1 MLNKL
6 NWEETKRRWTSY
18 WNRSVAGVPLMCI
31 VAEIPGAVDKDIQAA
46 LKSRDMFDKYQ
57 DAARMAER
65 YRYWARTHAFL
76 ADSFPNISLDFG
88 PGSLAAYLGSDIK
101 FSPDTVWF
109 TECIEEWDGCP
120 PLAFDPENKWYKQ
133 HLQLFRDVKALTGD
147 DFYLTIPDL
156 MENIDVLASLRGA
169 QNTIFDMMDE
179 PEEVAERIRQVQS
192 LYYRYYDSFY
202 DIAARP
208 EDGRLASSY
217 TVFQIWGYGKTV
229 KLQCDFSAM
238 MNPAQFRQFI
248 QPALA
253 EQARGAD
260 NVLYHLDGPDA
271 IKHLPALMEVEGIDA
286 LQWTSGSYNPD
297 GTHEQWFDIYDQAR
311 RAGKALWVQ
320 VYTGEVAEWISRID
334 RLVARYGS
342 NALFLYFP
350 PMSMENAEK
359 IMNHAEKHWKDV
371 EGSFK

>member
-1 MLNKL
+1 MNQEVRTRFAPSPTGYLHLGGLRTALYTYLLAKKHGGKFIL
-6 NWEETKRRWTSY
+6 RIEDTDQERE
-18 WNRSVAGVPLMCI
+18 V
-31 VAEIPGAVDKDIQAA
+31 PGAVDKDIQAA

-192 LYYRYYDSFY
+192 LY
-202 DIAARP
+202 
-208 EDGRLASSY
+208 
-217 TVFQIWGYGKTV
+217 
-229 KLQCDFSAM
+229 
-238 MNPAQFRQFI
+238 
-248 QPALA
+248 
-253 EQARGAD
+253 
-260 NVLYHLDGPDA
+260 
-271 IKHLPALMEVEGIDA
+271 
-286 LQWTSGSYNPD
+286 
-297 GTHEQWFDIYDQAR
+297 
-311 RAGKALWVQ
+311 
-320 VYTGEVAEWISRID
+320 
-334 RLVARYGS
+334 
-342 NALFLYFP
+342 
-350 PMSMENAEK
+350 
-359 IMNHAEKHWKDV
+359 
-371 EGSFK
+371 